1 METFVL
7 WYFGIGTV
15 ITIILGLAIC
25 WISRDI
31 EIDSG
36 TDLVLGLGIISVFIS
51 WPIIVVMGIFEL
63 IKFVVWTIRNLLNS
77 GK

>member
-36 TDLVLGLGIISVFIS
+36 TDLVLGLGIISVFIG
-51 WPIIVVMGIFEL
+51 WTIIVGLGIFVL
-63 IKFVVWTIRNLLNS
+63 SNFVVWTIRNLLHS
-77 GK
+77 GR

>member
-15 ITIILGLAIC
+15 ITIILGLTIC
-25 WISRDI
+25 WIARDI

-36 TDLVLGLGIISVFIS
+36 TDLVLGLGIISVFIG
-51 WPIIVVMGIFEL
+51 WPIIVVTGIFEL

>member
-7 WYFGIGTV
+7 WYFGIGAI
-15 ITIILGLAIC
+15 ITIILGLIIC
-25 WISRDI
+25 WIARDI

-36 TDLVLGLGIISVFIS
+36 TDLILGLGVISVFIG